1 MISSI
6 SGKVTTKTN
15 NSIVVEVGGI
25 GVLLQVPSR
34 VATGIVIGNL
44 VNFHTYLIVR
54 EDALTLYGFT
64 EISERDFLN
73 SYYQLLVLGQR
84 LHNQSWQV
92 LMQQ

>member
-54 EDALTLYGFT
+54 EDALTLYVIT
-64 EISERDFLN
+64 AIASNEKIDKLDKAEILKLALKSG
-73 SYYQLLVLGQR
+73 VKK
-84 LHNQSWQV
+84 
-92 LMQQ
+92 

>member
-34 VATGIVIGNL
+34 VATGIV
-44 VNFHTYLIVR
+44 T
-54 EDALTLYGFT
+54 
-64 EISERDFLN
+64 
-73 SYYQLLVLGQR
+73 
-84 LHNQSWQV
+84 
-92 LMQQ
+92 